1 MLFLYHAF
9 LLTFYLSIQ
18 SESSVDLIKYGK
30 TYDKG
35 KKKQNMNEFTRLC
48 WKCSQNDGIR
58 GFYYGEVNV
67 AKL

>member
-18 SESSVDLIKYGK
+18 SESSDDLIKYGK

-48 WKCSQNDGIR
+48 
-58 GFYYGEVNV
+58 
-67 AKL
+67 